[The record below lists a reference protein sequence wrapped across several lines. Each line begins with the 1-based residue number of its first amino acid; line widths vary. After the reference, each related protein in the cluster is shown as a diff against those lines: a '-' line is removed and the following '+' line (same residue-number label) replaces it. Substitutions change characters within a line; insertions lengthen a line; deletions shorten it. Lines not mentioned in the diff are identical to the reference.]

1 MKKKMSETN
10 GDIVNRPP
18 PAGLSEPEDQGD
30 SNACVRYGLSKA
42 IANALFVTEKIDVE
56 QSHITACLVQALAML
71 DKEYSP
77 LNEMNPEAFDGVK
90 LYLQDKGNKNI
101 SQRAKNKAWWKVR
114 FSFYAFFVQYCINF
128 EFFYD
133 INV

>member
-1 MKKKMSETN
+1 MKKKMSEIN

-114 FSFYAFFVQYCINF
+114 FSFYAVFVQYCSMCYFMI
-128 EFFYD
+128 
-133 INV
+133 

>member
-1 MKKKMSETN
+1 MKKEMSEIN

-77 LNEMNPEAFDGVK
+77 LNEMNPEVFDGVK
-90 LYLQDKGNKNI
+90 LYLQDKGNKN
-101 SQRAKNKAWWKVR
+101 SLQRAKNKAWWKVK
-114 FSFYAFFVQYCINF
+114 FKYYAVFV
-128 EFFYD
+128 
-133 INV
+133 